1 VFQTE
6 QLFNKKTLPFRPKK
20 KKRRKPERRAKDTS
34 RRCPRRT
41 NRRASK
47 IVACRLLRNNR
58 RVLQR
63 LMDLMLIIEMLPKIF
78 EFLPF
83 ELGP

>member
-20 KKRRKPERRAKDTS
+20 KREENLKEEQKDTS

-47 IVACRLLRNNR
+47 TVACRLLRNNR